1 MRNIRFESD
10 AAYRLRLSR
19 PLPSLL
25 PGYGRERQP
34 HGEGWSTTI
43 SLFED
48 GEGRG
53 MALMMTISNAEYDT
67 NDAILPVERRS

>member
-1 MRNIRFESD
+1 LNRTPHIGSVCRGLYPRF
-10 AAYRLRLSR
+10 YRDTVANVSR
-19 PLPSLL
+19 MGRGGPPL
-25 PGYGRERQP
+25 
-34 HGEGWSTTI
+34 

>member
-1 MRNIRFESD
+1 VRNIRFESD

-19 PLPSLL
+19 PLR
-25 PGYGRERQP
+25 YGRERQP

-43 SLFED
+43 SLFQD
-48 GEGRG
+48 GEDPG
-53 MALMMTISNAEYDT
+53 MPLMMTISNAEYDT